1 MLANAPVVVI
11 KHAFKLYDPPS
22 KIMLVLVIK
31 HATKMKKPGSKMIP
45 VLVKKHASRIKGT
58 FRMVPA
64 KEIMLAVETLK
75 IELLE
80 SVLLVVVI
88 TTPAAAIVLNPDA
101 TALKHSSLSR

>member
-45 VLVKKHASRIKGT
+45 VLVKKHASRIKMT
-58 FRMVPA
+58 FRMVPV
-64 KEIMLAVETLK
+64 KEIMLAAETLRL
-75 IELLE
+75 ELLG
-80 SVLLVVVI
+80 SVFQVI
-88 TTPAAAIVLNPDA
+88 ETPAAAIVLLPDARA